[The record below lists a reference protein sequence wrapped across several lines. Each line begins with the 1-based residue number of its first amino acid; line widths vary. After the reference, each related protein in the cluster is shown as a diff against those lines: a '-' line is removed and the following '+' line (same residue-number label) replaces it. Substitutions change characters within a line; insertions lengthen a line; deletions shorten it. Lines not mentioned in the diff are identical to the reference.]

1 MAQNYKISIGQKKS
15 ETFEWQLLLVV
26 LGLLFC
32 GLLSIYSA
40 THDSN
45 MSHSFSKQ
53 LNSVLIG
60 LTGMF
65 IIAYLP
71 QKLIRYSSYIFYGFS
86 IVLLI
91 YVLKFGVGV
100 YGTRGWIKIASFTFQ
115 PAEISKLAVLLALAE
130 FLSDKGRDIRNWRDL
145 GTCLLLAATPVG
157 LIILQPDIGSSTV
170 ILALLMG
177 VLFWAGFDAL
187 FLFFILTVPIIII
200 ASLKGTIFVVV
211 LGIILSSI
219 VFTFKKR
226 IFSSLLVI
234 GVYVIVGISSPI
246 IYDHLMPHQK
256 SRIDTF
262 LYPGS
267 NPLGSGYNVLQSI
280 MAVGSGGFSGKGFM
294 QGTQT
299 QLRYIPMQWT
309 DFIYSVPTEE
319 FGFIGGFIVLLLLV
333 GLLLKS
339 LKIAKEVDSKYFS
352 IVAFGAM
359 TIFLYH
365 TIINIGMVIG
375 LMPVMGIPLPL
386 VSYGGTS
393 VIFNLAL
400 IGLLLNAYRSY
411 KVKSRG
417 I

>member
-1 MAQNYKISIGQKKS
+1 MAQNYNISIGQKKTD
-15 ETFEWQLLLVV
+15 TFEWQLLLVV

-45 MSHSFSKQ
+45 MSNSFSKQ
-53 LNSVLIG
+53 LNSVIIG

-65 IIAYLP
+65 VVAFLP
-71 QKLIRYSSYIFYGFS
+71 QKLIRNSAYIIYAIS
-86 IVLLI
+86 IFLLI
-91 YVLKFGVGV
+91 YVLLKGVGI
-100 YGTRGWIKIASFTFQ
+100 YGTKGWIKIGGSTFQ
-115 PAEISKLAVLLALAE
+115 PAEIAKLGVLLAISE
-130 FLSDKGRDIRNWRDL
+130 YLSDKGRDIRTLRDL
-145 GTCLLLAATPVG
+145 GTCILIAVTPMG
-157 LIILQPDIGSSTV
+157 LIALQPDIGSSTV
-170 ILALLMG
+170 ILALLIG
-177 VLFWAGFDAL
+177 ILFWTGYDAL

-200 ASLKGTIFVVV
+200 ASLKGTFIF
-211 LGIILSSI
+211 GILLVALSISAI
-219 VFTFKKR
+219 MFKKR
-226 IFSSLLVI
+226 IVSTTLVI
-234 GVYVIVGISSPI
+234 SVYIVMGISSPI
-246 IYDHLMPHQK
+246 IYENLMPHQK

-262 LYPGS
+262 LNPGS

-280 MAVGSGGFSGKGFM
+280 MAVGSGGLTGKGFM
-294 QGTQT
+294 HGTQT

-319 FGFIGGFIVLLLLV
+319 FGFIGGSILLLLLL

-339 LKIAKEVDSKYFS
+339 LKIAKESDSKFFS

-359 TIFLYH
+359 SIFLYH
-365 TIINIGMVIG
+365 TIINVGMVIG
-375 LMPVMGIPLPL
+375 LMPVMGIPLPF

-400 IGLLLNAYRSY
+400 IGLLLNIYRSY